1 MYFKKHFFLGIFLF
15 FGMHQYVQEE
25 RMYSFEIDGNKKVK
39 IGYLQ
44 KRLNIEIGAVLNLVV
59 RQQNILFSKSLH
71 ALSNAHYEVKKQR
84 KNQYQ
89 INIEENFTIISAL
102 NFWKT
107 TNNQFAYKIGV
118 YDYNPLKQNILL
130 GVWCMV

>member
-1 MYFKKHFFLGIFLF
+1 MYFKKHFLLGIFLF
-15 FGMHQYVQEE
+15 FGMQQYVQEE

>member
-107 TNNQFAYKIGV
+107 TKNKFAYKIGV